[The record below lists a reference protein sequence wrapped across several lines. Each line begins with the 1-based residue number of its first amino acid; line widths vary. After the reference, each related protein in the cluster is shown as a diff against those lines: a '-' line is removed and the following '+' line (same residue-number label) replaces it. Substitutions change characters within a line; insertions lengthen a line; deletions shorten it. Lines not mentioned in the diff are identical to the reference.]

1 MIKNKTDEQWMQ
13 LALRLARRELGNVA
27 PNPAVGC
34 VLIDQNQHIVGRGWT
49 QPGGRPHAER
59 VALDQAGAKAKGAI
73 AYVSLE
79 PCSHT
84 GQTPPCAEGLIEAGV
99 SQVVVGTTDPDP
111 RVAGKGLKMLEEVGI
126 SIKTNVLKK
135 ESDDL
140 NAGFFSRITRNRPLV
155 TLKVATTLDGKIA
168 LGNGESQWIT
178 GADARARGHM
188 LRAENDAIM
197 VGIGTVRADDPM
209 LDCRIAG
216 LEHRSPLRVVIDSN
230 LEISI
235 ASKLVQSAK
244 QIPVWVLT
252 TSDDEARS
260 KSLEDH
266 SVKVI
271 KVANDENGRVDMEK
285 SLNVL
290 AQHGVTRLLLEGGST
305 LNASLIRASLLDRL
319 VTFTAPG
326 IIGSDGLSAIGSL
339 GLENLEKMP
348 RFEPTLTLPVGQDMW
363 NEFRVIY

>member
-1 MIKNKTDEQWMQ
+1 
-13 LALRLARRELGNVA
+13 
-27 PNPAVGC
+27 
-34 VLIDQNQHIVGRGWT
+34 
-49 QPGGRPHAER
+49 
-59 VALDQAGAKAKGAI
+59 
-73 AYVSLE
+73 
-79 PCSHT
+79 
-84 GQTPPCAEGLIEAGV
+84 
-99 SQVVVGTTDPDP
+99 
-111 RVAGKGLKMLEEVGI
+111 
-126 SIKTNVLKK
+126 
-135 ESDDL
+135 
-140 NAGFFSRITRNRPLV
+140 
-155 TLKVATTLDGKIA
+155 
-168 LGNGESQWIT
+168 
-178 GADARARGHM
+178 
-188 LRAENDAIM
+188 
-197 VGIGTVRADDPM
+197 
-209 LDCRIAG
+209 
-216 LEHRSPLRVVIDSN
+216 VIDSN